1 MKISKFFKKN
11 EKVSVEQ
18 LAERHGELKAQLA
31 ELKSKEESLL
41 QSALYDDAQ
50 NLAPQLADCRLQQE
64 LAQSALSEVRRRLK
78 ALLEAE
84 IESDYAALPDMLA
97 DYESRLSSHLREAG
111 VALGKAARLLP
122 LSCRAELGTL
132 AGGINQHVMAV
143 RNSPRAN
150 ELLDFLESFDSVTPL
165 SAEMDFT
172 SEKRR
177 IERTENRIPG
187 SPAAQNH
194 VRHKIVELI
203 GSEPES
209 ATPAGAPKA
218 AVNERYIMTTNPRC
232 LAPFSGGE

>member
-84 IESDYAALPDMLA
+84 IESEAYERLPA
-97 DYESRLSSHLREAG
+97 RHAEQITNSRLSSHYAIEAG
-111 VALGKAARLLP
+111 CGACRRAAQTPGPFNVEL
-122 LSCRAELGTL
+122 ELGTSRP
-132 AGGINQHVMAV
+132 ADIRSARHGA
-143 RNSPRAN
+143 SKWEPRADK
-150 ELLDFLESFDSVTPL
+150 LLAFLQAF
-165 SAEMDFT
+165 
-172 SEKRR
+172 
-177 IERTENRIPG
+177 
-187 SPAAQNH
+187 
-194 VRHKIVELI
+194 
-203 GSEPES
+203 
-209 ATPAGAPKA
+209 
-218 AVNERYIMTTNPRC
+218 RC
-232 LAPFSGGE
+232 R